1 MVDLVKFDTKMN
13 IAALWALAKREL
25 LDFWRNKARVI
36 SVFAQSIMFLLIFSM
51 GFAFISI
58 RIEGVSID
66 SRAFIASGII
76 AIMILFTGLFG
87 GLGLMRDKM
96 FGFMKELIVSPVSR
110 RTLMVGRTLGI
121 SLQCVFQTLIILTIS
136 IILGFF
142 GFDISL
148 IWRALLI
155 IPVALLVSIG
165 IVGLGLTISTRMR
178 DFHSFGLVQ
187 TFIVMPMF
195 WLSGAM
201 FAFNNVPLP
210 MQIAMM
216 INPYTYSVDLFRVV
230 LIGVS
235 FFPIW
240 LDLLAVSLFGIILIF
255 IGAKSFNKMELS

>member
-1 MVDLVKFDTKMN
+1 MVELIKFDTKMN
-13 IAALWALAKREL
+13 IAAVWVLAKREIL
-25 LDFWRNKARVI
+25 AFWRNKARVI

-51 GFAFISI
+51 GFAFISVK
-58 RIEGVSID
+58 IEGIPVD
-66 SRAFIASGII
+66 SKAFVASGII

-96 FGFMKELIVSPVSR
+96 FGFMKELIVAPVSR
-110 RTLMVGRTLGI
+110 RTLMFGRTLGI
-121 SLQCVFQTLIILTIS
+121 SLQCVLQTLIILIIS
-136 IILGFF
+136 IIFGFF
-142 GFDISL
+142 GYDMSL

-155 IPVALLVSIG
+155 IPVALIVSLG

-195 WLSGAM
+195 WLSGAL

-210 MQIAMM
+210 MQIAMLL
-216 INPYTYSVDLFRVV
+216 NPYTYSVDLFRAV
-230 LIGVS
+230 LLGVS

-240 LDLLAVSLFGIILIF
+240 LDLLVVSLFGITLIF